1 MFKMLYVVVFCLE
14 IFREMRMSLIFVSE
28 LVFFL
33 DKQREK
39 KGCLCCKLNRC
50 YFVCKIKF
58 IENDVKW
65 RFFFFV
71 LLRKFLEKM
80 RLSFMLV
87 SGIFLI
93 LFFGLEFFFLFSY
106 VIKSIQYLVYEKYL
120 CICILLYDIFC
131 FFFLCDFKLMFIVV
145 FDDLINIC
153 NM

>member
-1 MFKMLYVVVFCLE
+1 
-14 IFREMRMSLIFVSE
+14 
-28 LVFFL
+28 
-33 DKQREK
+33 
-39 KGCLCCKLNRC
+39 
-50 YFVCKIKF
+50 
-58 IENDVKW
+58 
-65 RFFFFV
+65 
-71 LLRKFLEKM
+71 
-80 RLSFMLV
+80 MLV

-131 FFFLCDFKLMFIVV
+131 FFLCDFKLMFIVV